1 MRFNIIFE
9 FEFEE
14 DLTLEE
20 IENRLFLIEDWS
32 EVQKECFLEIP
43 AGFKSILVKRKLTE
57 D

>member
-9 FEFEE
+9 FDLEE
-14 DLTLEE
+14 MNSEE

-32 EVQKECFLEIP
+32 EAQKESFLEIP
-43 AGFKSILVKRKLTE
+43 GGFKNILIKRKLIE